1 MQAVFFVQLMQVI
14 EPEQDIIVIKPKKI
28 LVKPATVL
36 PVADKIVYNIT
47 TAKKFVVANAN
58 IQEAQEAEEIDEDY
72 EDDEDD
78 EVVQEIQPQQ
88 QQRRRLRLII
98 AFCGFRMYY

>member
-47 TAKKFVVANAN
+47 TAKKFVVAN

>member
-1 MQAVFFVQLMQVI
+1 MQAVFFVQLMQVT

-47 TAKKFVVANAN
+47 TAKKFVVAN

-72 EDDEDD
+72 EDEDD
-78 EVVQEIQPQQ
+78 EVVQQIQPQQ
-88 QQRRRLRLII
+88 QQRRRLHLII

>member
-1 MQAVFFVQLMQVI
+1 MQAVFFVQLMQVT

-47 TAKKFVVANAN
+47 TAKKFVVAN

-72 EDDEDD
+72 EDEDD
-78 EVVQEIQPQQ
+78 EVVQQIQPQQ
-88 QQRRRLRLII
+88 QQIRRLHLII